1 MRVLLVI
8 DHFGSGGAQRQMV
21 ELACGLKRRGHHVE
35 MFIFYPQFDFFRAR
49 VDEHGIFVHEYE
61 KKWKGFSLGV
71 FWRLRALMCGNV
83 DVVLTYLNSAGVYA
97 ELVKLTSKSAPLIV
111 SERSSHHDDK
121 SWLGAKARRL
131 LHTFADCVV
140 ANSQSH
146 ADWLRRNAW
155 LRKKVACVYNGV
167 ELEKFPA
174 DPQIPDS
181 ADDLR
186 LLAIGRVGPEKN
198 ILNLVRALK
207 LLHARAGYVPLV
219 SWVGRRDADDGQRTY
234 SREVDALLDRVP
246 AVKERWTWLGER
258 NDIAELLRDHHA
270 LVHASFYEGL
280 PNAVC
285 EALSA
290 ATPVILSSVCDH
302 PVLVADG
309 ERGFLFSP
317 HDPESIAAAIQLLR
331 GLDEDGWR
339 RMAEN
344 AREYAEQN
352 LTIDKMV
359 SSYEVLFESIVD
371 QETQVP

>member
-35 MFIFYPQFDFFRAR
+35 MLIYYPQYDFFRAR
-49 VDEHGIFVHEYE
+49 IDEHGIFVHEYE

-71 FWRLRALMCGNV
+71 FWRLRALMRGNV
-83 DVVLTYLNSAGVYA
+83 DVVLSYLNSANVYS
-97 ELVKLTSKSAPLIV
+97 ELAKLTSKSAPLIV
-111 SERSSHHDDK
+111 SERSSHHADK

-131 LHTFADCVV
+131 LHACADCVV
-140 ANSQSH
+140 VNSQSQ
-146 ADWLRRNAW
+146 ADWVRRNAW
-155 LRKKVACVYNGV
+155 LREKVACIYNGV
-167 ELEKFPA
+167 ELEKFTA

-181 ADDLR
+181 PDDLR

-207 LLHARAGYVPLV
+207 LLHAQASYVPLV
-219 SWVGRRDADDGQRTY
+219 SWVGRRDTDDRHRTY
-234 SREVDALLDRVP
+234 SREVDALLDSTP
-246 AVKERWTWLGER
+246 EVKERWTWLGER
-258 NDIAELLRDHHA
+258 KDIPELLCENHA

-280 PNAVC
+280 PNVVC

-290 ATPVILSSVCDH
+290 TTPVIVSSVCDH
-302 PVLVADG
+302 PLLVAEG
-309 ERGFLFSP
+309 ERGFLFTP
-317 HDPESIAAAIQLLR
+317 DDPESIADAIQRLR

-359 SSYEVLFESIVD
+359 SAYEVLFERIVD
-371 QETQVP
+371 RET

>member
-35 MFIFYPQFDFFRAR
+35 MFIFYPQYDFFRAR
-49 VDEHGIFVHEYE
+49 VDEHGIFVHECE
-61 KKWKGFSLGV
+61 KKWKGFSLRV

-83 DVVLTYLNSAGVYA
+83 DVVLSYLDNANVYA
-97 ELVKLTSKSAPLIV
+97 ELAKLTSNAGRLIV
-111 SERSSHHDDK
+111 SERNSYHDDK

-131 LHTFADCVV
+131 LHACADCVV

-146 ADWLRRNAW
+146 ADWLRQITW
-155 LRKKVACVYNGV
+155 LKEKVACVYNGV
-167 ELEKFPA
+167 ELEKFPG

-181 ADDLR
+181 PENLR
-186 LLAIGRVGPEKN
+186 LLAIGRVAPQKN

-207 LLHARAGYVPLV
+207 LLHARDGSVPLV
-219 SWVGRRDADDGQRTY
+219 SWVGRRDADDRQCGY
-234 SREVDALLDRVP
+234 GREVDALLDSAP
-246 AVKERWTWLGER
+246 EVKERWTWLGER
-258 NDIAELLRDHHA
+258 KDIPELLRDNHA
-270 LVHASFYEGL
+270 LVLASFYEGL
-280 PNAVC
+280 PNVVC
-285 EALSA
+285 EALAA

-302 PVLVADG
+302 PLLVPDG
-309 ERGFLFSP
+309 ERGFLFTP
-317 HDPESIAAAIQLLR
+317 DDPESIATAIQLLR

-344 AREYAEQN
+344 SREYAEQN

-359 SSYEVLFESIVD
+359 SAYEVLFESIVVR
-371 QETQVP
+371 ETQTL

>member
-234 SREVDALLDRVP
+234 SREVDALLDSVP